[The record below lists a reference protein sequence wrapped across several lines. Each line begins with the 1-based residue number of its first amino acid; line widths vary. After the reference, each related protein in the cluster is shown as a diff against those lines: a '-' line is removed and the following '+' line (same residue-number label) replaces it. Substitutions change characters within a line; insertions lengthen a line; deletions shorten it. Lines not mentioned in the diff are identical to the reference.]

1 MTLIMGNDLKSD
13 EATKKILVI
22 LNPKAGMMHA
32 NKVFVEIIKTF
43 VDSNY
48 MPTVLTTKEQGD
60 AMRYATEFTNG
71 MDLVVC
77 IGGDGTLNEVVAGLL
92 KANNNNIPVG
102 YIPSGSTN
110 DFATSIGI
118 SKNVLIAA
126 KDITKGKLENLDVGR
141 FNKRYFSYVASFGAF
156 TSSSYEAPQNIKN
169 MIGHTAYVLQG
180 IREIPNIKPERVKI
194 ITPEKVIEG
203 NFIFGAICNSNSVG
217 GILSFEDFDVDMN
230 DGKVEVFLIRA
241 PESLSELN
249 SMIVAMLDQSFNSP
263 LITFFSTES
272 VQIEAERSM
281 PWTLDG
287 EFEPGY
293 DEIDISIIHSGI
305 NIIVPNREKKK
316 KTNIRKALLK

>member
-13 EATKKILVI
+13 EKIKKALII

-32 NKVFVEIIKTF
+32 NKVFVEIIKIF
-43 VDSNY
+43 IESNY
-48 MPTVLTTKEQGD
+48 MPTVLTTSDQGD
-60 AMRYATEFTNG
+60 AMRYAEEFTEG

-92 KANNNNIPVG
+92 KSGNNDIPVG

-110 DFATSIGI
+110 DFATSLGV

-126 KDITKGKLENLDVGR
+126 KDITRGVIRKLDVGR

-194 ITPEKVIEG
+194 TTKEKVIEG
-203 NFIFGAICNSNSVG
+203 NFIFGAICNSTSVG

-241 PESLSELN
+241 PESLIELN

-272 VQIEAERSM
+272 VQIQAERSM

-287 EFEPGY
+287 EFEPGD
-293 DEIDISIIHSGI
+293 DEIDISIIHSGV
-305 NIIVPNREKKK
+305 NIIVPDRDIKR
-316 KTNIRKALLK
+316 KTTLRKALPK